1 MADEAKQAKSET
13 EVVYKAE
20 AYISEIC
27 IGGENGGKVKLKP
40 ADGFG
45 VRVPEMDKDLIAFVA
60 ACGSGTLLSADTPFA
75 FPEEVDINSLLSLK
89 QQHVKLLLT
98 IDMDKK
104 KIVSITVK

>member
-60 ACGSGTLLSADTPFA
+60 ACGSGTLLSADTYFE
-75 FPEEVDINSLLSLK
+75 FPAEVDINSRLAIK
-89 QQHVKLLLT
+89 QQHVRLSVG
-98 IDMDKK
+98 IGANRE
-104 KIVSITVK
+104 KIVSAVIA

>member
-1 MADEAKQAKSET
+1 MRNKKG
-13 EVVYKAE
+13 E
-20 AYISEIC
+20 AYIAEIC
-27 IGGENGGKVKLKP
+27 IGGEDGGKVKLKP

-45 VRVPEMDKDLIAFVA
+45 VKVPETDKDLIAFVD

-98 IDMDKK
+98 IDMDKM